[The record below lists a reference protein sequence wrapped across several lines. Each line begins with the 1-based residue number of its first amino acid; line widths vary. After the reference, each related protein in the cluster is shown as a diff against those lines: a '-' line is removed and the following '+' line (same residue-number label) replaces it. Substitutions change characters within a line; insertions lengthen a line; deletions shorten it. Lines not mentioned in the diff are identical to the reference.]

1 MAGELTLSE
10 QTEKSGELATAGAAA
25 AAQHEIQSAIII
37 ARKFPRNED
46 ACFQKLIKACSRS
59 SFAEDAT
66 YSFPRGKK
74 EDGTPNI
81 VSGPSVNLAREAARV
96 WGNIRFGL
104 YIVHDDDETRLI
116 RAWAWDVETN
126 TKIEVEDDFKK
137 LIQRKGQGWIIPDE
151 RDLRELTNR
160 RGAIALRNAILQ
172 ILPKD
177 LIEDALFACSKA
189 AESDAQEN
197 PEKARKKL
205 LMDFGAVNIT
215 VEMIEKVLGHAF
227 SQSTPKE
234 LADLRGVCKSI
245 MDGHTTWAEYAK
257 EPDQK
262 QAEPSADKAKLAEA
276 QEKLKRQQEKKETKP
291 EPTPAEGPAEIPYTC
306 AEACSFLR
314 AAESPKEIAEVM
326 NNVLRSELTHAERKQ
341 IQDAKDA
348 AMERLSGK
356 KKR

>member
-1 MAGELTLSE
+1 MESGLALQET
-10 QTEKSGELATAGAAA
+10 QDKSGELATAGAAA

-37 ARKFPRNED
+37 ARKFPRNEEG
-46 ACFQKLIKACSRS
+46 CFQKLMKACSRV

-177 LIEDALFACSKA
+177 LIEDALFACSKS
-189 AESDAQEN
+189 AESDAKEN
-197 PEKARKKL
+197 PDGARKKL
-205 LMDFGAVNIT
+205 LIDFGVINVT
-215 VEMIEKVLGHAF
+215 VEMIEKVLGHPF
-227 SQSTPKE
+227 SQSSAKE

-245 MDGHTTWAEYAK
+245 MDGHTTWAEYTK
-257 EPDQK
+257 EPESRL
-262 QAEPSADKAKLAEA
+262 AEPSPDKAKLAEA
-276 QEKLKRQQEKKETKP
+276 QANLQRQQATREERKADE
-291 EPTPAEGPAEIPYTC
+291 EAGELLTC
-306 AEACSFLR
+306 AEALSRLR
-314 AAESPKEIAEVM
+314 LAESVKEIADVM
-326 NNVLRSELTHAERKQ
+326 NSTMQGNHSASDRKQ

-348 AMERLSGK
+348 AMKRLAK
-356 KKR
+356 KK